1 MRIANRGLL
10 HMKSIT
16 ALVLLLTLSACSLPV
31 FFRVPVVQGN
41 VVTEENVSQLE
52 LGMTKRQVRFIL
64 GTPLVEDT
72 FNPDRWDYIYV
83 KRNGMKVL
91 DQSRLTVIFEFD
103 LLVDVIGSDDL
114 VPIEW
119 GGANPDV

>member
-1 MRIANRGLL
+1 MR
-10 HMKSIT
+10 
-16 ALVLLLTLSACSLPV
+16 LLLILLSLTTLTACGWFGFPGVYRLDIE
-31 FFRVPVVQGN
+31 QGN
-41 VVTEENVSQLE
+41 IVTQEMAGQLQP
-52 LGMTKRQVRFIL
+52 GMTKRQVRFIL

-103 LLVDVIGSDDL
+103 LLVDVIGSEDL

-119 GGANPDV
+119 GGANPDI